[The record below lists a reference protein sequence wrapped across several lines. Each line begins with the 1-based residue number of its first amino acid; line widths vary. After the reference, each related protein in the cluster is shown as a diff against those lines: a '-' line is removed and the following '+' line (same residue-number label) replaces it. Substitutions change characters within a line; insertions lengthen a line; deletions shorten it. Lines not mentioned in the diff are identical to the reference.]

1 MKLHTLATLMLCL
14 LAAAAC
20 AGTNTHG
27 VNTHNQTI
35 PVYSQKF

>member
-1 MKLHTLATLMLCL
+1 MKLPVFTTLLLCL

-20 AGTNTHG
+20 TSTNTHG